1 MVTPTNGSK
10 SGQEQADNIL
20 PKIGEAFFSDDG
32 KYLVITPFA
41 LTARKSAS
49 TAKNE
54 TEAKVY
60 FDPEGTGDFQPLK
73 SLHLKGAGLAL
84 HTLSWSPKN
93 DFLVVSTMDWQKPG
107 QAESQ
112 LFERQG
118 DELQLTGLFDQLEI
132 SAACFTSDGT
142 GMFASTPPV
151 KANLDTEIGPTSENQ
166 PTRILKWKI
175 SHEGSKP
182 EIKREAATLDLGN
195 YPKPV
200 FLSCNADGTYLAALA
215 WGSPATIVE
224 TGTNQ
229 VKSFYL
235 PDGGQIMRVSFS
247 PAAENEARDL
257 MMVATT
263 DRIGFWK
270 ASQMKPTKAVTYALG
285 EPWCEPIVFQGMGLA
300 TYVDSGA
307 KVVLVSGGTFRSYE
321 SARALEIPM
330 AQTPGASDDR
340 LFSTEDPAPD
350 WLLELAA
357 VLTGSGREPEGET
370 ESCPNSVSD
379 VYQQNARN
387 CKTNHGIYQTLWE
400 KFSPLD
406 SRRR

>member
-1 MVTPTNGSK
+1 LTPANGSK
-10 SGQEQADNIL
+10 SGEEQADNIL

-41 LTARKSAS
+41 LTARKSAITTKS
-49 TAKNE
+49 E

-73 SLHLKGAGLAL
+73 PLHLKGAGLAL

-93 DFLVVSTMDWQKPG
+93 DFLVVSTMDWQKPD

-112 LFERQG
+112 LFEREG
-118 DELQLTGLFDQLEI
+118 DDFQLTGLFNQLEI
-132 SAACFTSDGT
+132 SAACFSSDGT
-142 GMFASTPPV
+142 GMFTSTPPV
-151 KANLDTEIGPTSENQ
+151 KANFDTETGPVAENQ
-166 PTRILKWKI
+166 PARILKWKI
-175 SHEGSKP
+175 SYEGSKP
-182 EIKREAATLDLGN
+182 EITREAATLDLGN
-195 YPKPV
+195 YPKPI
-200 FLSCNADGTYLAALA
+200 FLSCNGDGTYLAALA

-224 TGTNQ
+224 TSTNE

-270 ASQMKPTKAVTYALG
+270 ASQLKRTKAVTYALG
-285 EPWCEPIVFQGMGLA
+285 KPWSEPIVFQGMGLA
-300 TYVDSGA
+300 TFVDNGA

-330 AQTPGASDDR
+330 GQTPGAWDDGQ
-340 LFSTEDPAPD
+340 FSTEDPAPD

-370 ESCPNSVSD
+370 DSCPNSVSD
-379 VYQQNARN
+379 VYQQNARFG
-387 CKTNHGIYQTLWE
+387 KSNHGIYQTLWD
-400 KFSPLD
+400 KFSPAD
-406 SRRR
+406 SRKR